1 MYALITLMFG
11 YRFDASYSRLVYRP
25 MGHWGRMGTD
35 YLDVYSVWILP
46 FPRTVY
52 HSDLH
57 EITCVRIEMSPGYAI
72 SRDTHPTFGKSHM
85 TKSMSKR

>member
-1 MYALITLMFG
+1 
-11 YRFDASYSRLVYRP
+11 
-25 MGHWGRMGTD
+25 MGTD

-52 HSDLH
+52 HSDVH
-57 EITCVRIEMSPGYAI
+57 EITSVWIEMSPGCTI
-72 SRDTHPTFGKSHM
+72 SGDIHPTFSKSHM